1 VEIGSLHDS
10 YVVDLIY
17 QLNNNIYFIGTN
29 VTTGLLTLDWIGLFG
44 ITMCWLFNSVWSQE
58 SLSSYLT

>member
-44 ITMCWLFNSVWSQE
+44 ITMCWLFNSVWSQ
-58 SLSSYLT
+58 